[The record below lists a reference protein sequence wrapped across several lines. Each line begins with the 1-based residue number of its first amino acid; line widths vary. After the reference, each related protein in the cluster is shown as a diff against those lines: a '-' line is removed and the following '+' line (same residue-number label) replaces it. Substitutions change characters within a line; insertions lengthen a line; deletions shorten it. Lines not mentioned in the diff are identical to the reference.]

1 MFQSL
6 VYPDFNLVMFRIPV
20 VYFSCHVFY
29 GSKVT
34 MYSEAK

>member
-6 VYPDFNLVMFRIPV
+6 VYPDFKLVMFRSSV

-29 GSKVT
+29 GAKIT
-34 MYSEAK
+34 MYSGAK